1 MAGDDMSSAR
11 PRLIAV
17 GVLLPVLVIVAAGY
31 GLSAPDAYAEATEL
45 QRQTWRAQDAV
56 NLGAA
61 LVLFLSSR
69 RSAAGS
75 WRGHLVQLGML
86 GWLAYCAL
94 HLAIGAVFNP
104 VFLVYLAVVGLAGFG
119 MLDGLLRVEL
129 AEESVLPRFPQ
140 RATAIF
146 LAVSGV
152 GIAGLWLSEIVPGVL
167 GLARPANLHPS
178 GLPNPTWVL
187 DLAWLIP
194 WALAASRQCWRA
206 QRSAQLISVP
216 LLVLLGM
223 LSASMLTVIPFALSA
238 GLGTDPVAGPQ
249 IVVFSIV
256 FSALGLAEG
265 ALLARCLR
273 GGAAQTVGLRDSW
286 WVSSR

>member
-1 MAGDDMSSAR
+1 MSATR
-11 PRLIAV
+11 RRFLAL
-17 GVLLPVLVIVAAGY
+17 GVLLPLLVATAAGY
-31 GLSAPDAYAEATEL
+31 GLVAPDAYPGVTEL

-56 NLGAA
+56 NLVAA
-61 LVLFLSSR
+61 VILILSSR

-94 HLAIGAVFNP
+94 HLAIGAVFTP

-119 MLDGLLRVEL
+119 LLDGLIRVEL
-129 AEESVLPRFPQ
+129 TDESVLPRFPS
-140 RATAIF
+140 RPTAVF
-146 LAVSGV
+146 LAVGGV

-167 GLARPANLHPS
+167 GLARPANLHLS

-187 DLAWLIP
+187 DLVWLIP
-194 WALAASRQCWRA
+194 WALAAAWQCWRG
-206 QRSAQLISVP
+206 RSSAQLISVP

-223 LSASMLTVIPFALSA
+223 LSVAMLAVIPFALHA
-238 GLGTDPVAGPQ
+238 GLGADPVAGPQ
-249 IVVFSIV
+249 IGAFSIV
-256 FSALGLAEG
+256 FSVLGLAEATLIAG
-265 ALLARCLR
+265 CLR
-273 GGAAQTVGLRDSW
+273 GGAGRTVELRDSW